1 MSDPFGGRS
10 FPRAPLIAAALLVT
24 MSIAAVG
31 AARYAQVDTA
41 QVGPSP
47 ALVSRELRFEDR
59 PDGSVAVRD
68 ARSNAQIDTLAPG
81 ADNFVRGTLR
91 SLARERRLRS
101 VTQDPPFQLTA
112 HADGRLTL
120 QDPATGTVLE
130 LAAFGVTNT
139 GAFARFLEGG
149 APHPGRS

>member
-1 MSDPFGGRS
+1 MSDPVAGRS

-31 AARYAQVDTA
+31 AARYAQLDTS
-41 QVGPSP
+41 QVRPSP
-47 ALVSRELRFEDR
+47 ALASRDLRFEDR

-68 ARSNAQIDTLAPG
+68 ARSGAQIGTLAPG

-91 SLARERRLRS
+91 SLARARRMHS

-120 QDPATGTVLE
+120 HDPATGTVLE
-130 LAAFGVTNT
+130 LAAFGITNA
-139 GAFARFLEGG
+139 GAFARFLDGG
-149 APHPGRS
+149 APHAGRS